1 MTRISITLMMMIL
14 LSQPVAGQKLTILH
28 TNDLHS
34 RLMGFSPESD
44 YTPLSVNDDQTV
56 GGFARIATLIT
67 EYRNK
72 QPESLLVLNVGDG
85 LMGTIFQTAE
95 AETGF
100 QLRLMQKMGYDVV
113 SLGNHEFDFGVGEL
127 AGILAKSAEEA
138 IPQIVLSNISFDPN
152 DPADDKLE
160 GLYKTGVIKTWR
172 MVERNSL
179 RIGIFALMGLEA
191 AYYSPLVKP
200 VSFTDPVEKAREMT
214 EFLKE
219 SEHADLVICL
229 SHSGL
234 EFDPKKGWTGEDV
247 NLATKV
253 PGIDV
258 IISGH
263 NHIPLVKPVIVNG
276 IPIVVAGCE
285 GRYLGKLEIEK
296 TTEGIQVL
304 SGELIPVNDRIP
316 GDPSVH
322 RMIMD
327 QQGLIGERLLK
338 PHGFD
343 IGKPVVETSFDLH
356 FNQPDCMV
364 DSNLG
369 PLLADAVYSY
379 LKPVSP
385 ADVVLVVSG
394 LTCDEILKGQKGFQM
409 PADLFRIMPMGLGV
423 TDHAPGYSI
432 SKIYVT
438 GKELKTILDVML
450 IAPSMAPDNFP
461 FWSGVRFKYNSL
473 RMPLDRVYA
482 IELGNETDGY
492 KPIRI
497 TKDDSQLYSIAANSY
512 VLNYFGLIKEITK
525 GILTVVPKNAD
536 GTPIPDLELAV
547 IDRDPIM
554 PGIQEVKEWAALLA
568 FASQFPDLN
577 GNGIPDIP
585 LKYKEIEPHGE
596 KHTSINPASLFKAT
610 NGISVLPVV
619 LGAGIIAGIAL
630 LVF

>member
-1 MTRISITLMMMIL
+1 MIRISITLMMMIL
-14 LSQPVAGQKLTILH
+14 MSLPVTGQKLTILH

-44 YTPLSVNDDQTV
+44 YSPLSVNDDQTV
-56 GGFARIATLIT
+56 GGFSRIASLIS

-72 QPESLLVLNVGDG
+72 QPESLLVVHAGDF

-100 QLRLMQKMGYDVV
+100 QLRLMKKMGYDVV
-113 SLGNHEFDFGVGEL
+113 SLGNHEFDFGIGEL
-127 AGILAKSAEEA
+127 ANILTQSAKEA
-138 IPQIVLSNISFDPN
+138 IPQMILSNIRFDPN

-160 GLYKTGVIKTWR
+160 DHYKTDLVKTWR
-172 MVERNSL
+172 IVERNGL
-179 RIGIFALMGLEA
+179 RIGIFGLMGLEA
-191 AYYSPLVKP
+191 AYYAPLVKP
-200 VSFTDPVEKAREMT
+200 AAFTDPVEKAREMT
-214 EFLKE
+214 QFLKE

-234 EFDPKKGWTGEDV
+234 VFDPKKGWSGEDV
-247 NLATKV
+247 NLATQV
-253 PGIDV
+253 PDIDV

-263 NHIPLVKPVIVNG
+263 NHIPLTKPLIVNG
-276 IPIVVAGCE
+276 IPIVVAGSE

-296 TTEGIQVL
+296 TTEGVKVL
-304 SGELIPVNDRIP
+304 SGELIPVNDGIP

-327 QQGLIGERLLK
+327 QQRLIGERLLK
-338 PHGFD
+338 PLGFD
-343 IGKPVVETSFDLH
+343 IGKPVVETSYDLN
-356 FNQPDCMV
+356 FNQPDCMEN
-364 DSNLG
+364 SNLG

-394 LTCDEILKGQKGFQM
+394 LTCDQILKGRNGFQM
-409 PADLFRIMPMGLGV
+409 PADLFRVMPMGLGV

-492 KPIRI
+492 KPVRI
-497 TKDDSQLYSIAANSY
+497 TKDDSQLYSIVANSY

-525 GILTVVPKNAD
+525 GILTVVPKYAD
-536 GTPIPDLELAV
+536 GTPIPDLKLAV
-547 IDRDPIM
+547 IDRDPVM
-554 PGIQEVKEWAALLA
+554 PGIQEAKEWAALLA

-577 GNGIPDIP
+577 GNGVPDIP
-585 LKYKEIEPHGE
+585 MKYKEIEPHGE
-596 KHTSINPASLFKAT
+596 KHTSVNPASLFTAT
-610 NGISVLPVV
+610 NGISIVPVV
-619 LGAGIIAGIAL
+619 LGAGIITGIVL